1 MVLPMAQHM
10 GFWIRLA
17 AYAIDSVIVSAVSMA
32 IVPLALGIGVG
43 IGSGGGDGYTGFL
56 VGYALAYL
64 LVFVGMWLY
73 FALMESSSKQGTLG
87 KMAVGIK
94 VTDINGQ
101 RISFW
106 RATGRLFAKILSGLT
121 LGIGYLMI
129 AFTEK
134 KQGLHDMIA
143 GTFVVKK

>member
-1 MVLPMAQHM
+1 MATYM

-17 AYAIDSVIVSAVSMA
+17 AYAIDAVIVSAVSLVL
-32 IVPLALGIGVG
+32 IPLALGIGFG
-43 IGSGGGDGYTGFL
+43 IGSSTGDGYTGLL
-56 VGYALAYL
+56 VGYAFIYL
-64 LVFVGMWLY
+64 LAFVGGWLY
-73 FALMESSSKQGTLG
+73 YAVMESSSKQGTLG

-94 VTDINGQ
+94 VTDAKGN
-101 RISFW
+101 RLSFW
-106 RATGRLFAKILSGLT
+106 RATGRFFAKILSGLA

-134 KQGLHDMIA
+134 KQGLHDRIA